1 MKMKRQAYLKFTY
14 LFWEGHNIFKK
25 ITYPFWIL
33 SVQKCSQR
41 DTNYFY
47 FRCIFKMG
55 NAVWFFLQKKLL
67 ENPIIK
73 LAWKMCHLT
82 DHSTLH
88 NSQRRKELQF
98 SQTQLSGR
106 SWRNTRYY
114 IFWTSRTF
122 VKSLRTH
129 LPSIFSL
136 KFCHQGALII
146 VSLLEKSINVESVE
160 NCDHRCYSYL
170 KNKVKLFS

>member
-1 MKMKRQAYLKFTY
+1 MKKQAYLKFTY
-14 LFWEGHNIFKK
+14 ISILKRPQHFQKN
-25 ITYPFWIL
+25 YPFWII
-33 SVQKCSQR
+33 SVQKWSKR
-41 DTNYFY
+41 DTNYSY

-122 VKSLRTH
+122 VKPLRTH

>member
-1 MKMKRQAYLKFTY
+1 MLELWNCLSYRGLSYFFEVRSQTFRS
-14 LFWEGHNIFKK
+14 NCK
-25 ITYPFWIL
+25 ILRLQPQNSTSIVIRPQRKN
-33 SVQKCSQR
+33 VQSK
-41 DTNYFY
+41 DY
-47 FRCIFKMG
+47 
-55 NAVWFFLQKKLL
+55 
-67 ENPIIK
+67 
-73 LAWKMCHLT
+73 
-82 DHSTLH
+82 STLH